1 MTISLTDSFQRKTE
15 LSSRKEMEFL
25 IRNAPEM
32 GYVERIFSDLYVQTG
47 LDESVPSTRDFV
59 GQEKRMLEEM

>member
-1 MTISLTDSFQRKTE
+1 
-15 LSSRKEMEFL
+15 MEFL